1 MDDRQK
7 SILVVDDSE
16 IFLTY
21 ISMTLRRMG
30 YDKIIPA
37 NNGVDALELVTLLLP
52 DVVLLDVDMPQM
64 DGITTLRQIK
74 ENKHTSKIAVIM
86 LSSTDDA
93 EKAGECK
100 RLGCLGYVM
109 KPIKITELN
118 EELVKC
124 ISYAGGLKRKLLRT
138 TLDKK
143 VTVTHG
149 NIKKDHYAVSLSEG
163 GIFIRKINPFP
174 VGTEVEVSLQL
185 NDNKTLKMRGK
196 VIYVK
201 CISGDFFKI
210 VPGMAIEFKDVS
222 NENSK
227 ILKEYII
234 EILTRDIIETQEEPV
249 IAKEH

>member
-1 MDDRQK
+1 MNDRQK

-37 NNGVDALELVTLLLP
+37 NNGVDALELVALLLP

-74 ENKHTSKIAVIM
+74 ENKNISKIPVIM
-86 LSSTDDA
+86 ISSTDDA
-93 EKAGECK
+93 EKVEACK
-100 RLGCLGYVM
+100 RLGCLGYLM

-118 EELVKC
+118 ETLVQC
-124 ISYAGGLKRKLLRT
+124 ISYAGGQKRKLLRT
-138 TLDKK
+138 TFDKK

-149 NIKKDHYAVSLSEG
+149 RIKKDHHAVSLSEG

-174 VGTEVEVSLQL
+174 VGTEVEVTLQL
-185 NDNKTLKMRGK
+185 KEDKTLTMRGK

-222 NENSK
+222 SENSK
-227 ILKEYII
+227 MLKEYIV
-234 EILTRDIIETQEEPV
+234 ELLTRDIIEIQEEPV
-249 IAKEH
+249 IAKER